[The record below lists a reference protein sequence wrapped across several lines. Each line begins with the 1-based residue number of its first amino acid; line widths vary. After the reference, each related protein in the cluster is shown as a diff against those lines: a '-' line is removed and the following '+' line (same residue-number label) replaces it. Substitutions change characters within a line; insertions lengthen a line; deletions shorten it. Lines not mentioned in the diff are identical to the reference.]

1 VTYRVELTRR
11 AQKQVQNLTRTM
23 RRRIDAKLLNME
35 DDPYAACSKLTA
47 IHGFRTR
54 VGDYRILYEVDDKT
68 SIVLVNQILH
78 RREAY
83 R

>member
-1 VTYRVELTRR
+1 VTYRIELTRR
-11 AQKQVQNLTRTM
+11 AQKQVQYLTQTM

-35 DDPYAACSKLTA
+35 GDPYAAASKLTA
-47 IHGFRTR
+47 ISGFRTR
-54 VGDYRILYEVDDKT
+54 VGDYRILYEVDDKAN
-68 SIVLVNQILH
+68 IVLVNQILH

>member
-11 AQKQVQNLTRTM
+11 AQKQVQDLTQTM

-35 DDPYAACSKLTA
+35 DDPYAAASKLTA
-47 IHGFRTR
+47 IHGFRIR
-54 VGDYRILYEVDDKT
+54 VGDYRILYEVDDKK